1 MRRPLPAACILLLL
15 RHILAFSSGGGDG
28 GTGQACDAIY
38 LCEGGCPSGMTN
50 VAPPERSTVYSLGV
64 EGGAH
69 AYVPGKLVTLTM
81 RVTAP
86 RILSKERAGVLVGA
100 RNETSKY
107 LGILLYVVDASE
119 SKVGEWEI
127 PRETPARFWTPPDAG
142 CDGKALMHA
151 GAELKNY
158 VETFHFRAP
167 SDASGDLVVRALVK
181 QGETNRGAAAGPLAL
196 SPSLILTLTLTL
208 ALQPHALCAA

>member
-1 MRRPLPAACILLLL
+1 MLLLL
-15 RHILAFSSGGGDG
+15 RHTLAFSSGGGDG
-28 GTGQACDAIY
+28 GIGQACDAIY

-50 VAPPERSTVYSLGV
+50 VAPPERSTVYSLDL
-64 EGGAH
+64 EGGVH

-86 RILSKERAGVLVGA
+86 RVLSKERAGALVGA
-100 RNETSKY
+100 RNETAKY

-167 SDASGDLVVRALVK
+167 SDASGNLVVRALVK
-181 QGETNRGAAAGPLAL
+181 QGETNRGAL
-196 SPSLILTLTLTL
+196 SPARSRSFR
-208 ALQPHALCAA
+208 H